1 MMALESQDWNELI
14 KFLQNAEEG
23 VSALVA
29 ADSEKEMERP
39 RRALVSFHSAAA
51 MLGLGGLE
59 KAGLELEKF
68 LTDKVSPGATDSI
81 AVLGFAVSSV
91 IDQMRAFKN
100 GSGVPEIDLNEL
112 LEILRP
118 SETATC
124 VSGGNELP
132 LETMPET
139 SGSMDEA
146 GLESLEGG
154 AEKPGF
160 TNFIEL
166 VRSWGGEL
174 SVTPDGDS
182 GGKFTITFTRST
194 DSLKEIEKL
203 LSAPGL
209 MAGPHRSAEDAGIKS
224 LITKSK
230 EFIEAFSSGDLV
242 GAQTIL
248 LNMAN
253 QQCDSSGLYKE
264 IGGLAR
270 GLHDSIRS
278 FLSTLDPSLHEIVE
292 DKIPDSGIRLE
303 HILEMTEKAAITTL
317 DLVEAMQERLS
328 KEMEQ
333 LSGLRGLLGG
343 LRAIGD
349 SAGKKLDQGTQALD
363 AMETIIGENRS
374 DLDTIHLTQDYHDLS
389 GQIIQKVTNLLKD
402 MELKLVN
409 LIRTFGVRTET
420 FEQKE
425 STELYGPAHASVE
438 NAVHS
443 QDEVDSLLAEFGF

>member
-14 KFLQNAEEG
+14 KFLQDAEES

-29 ADSEKEMERP
+29 GDGEKEMERS
-39 RRALVSFHSAAA
+39 RRSLVSFYTASA

-91 IDQMRAFKN
+91 IDQMRTLKN
-100 GSGVPEIDLNEL
+100 GSGGPEIDLNEL

-118 SETATC
+118 SETAAC

-132 LETMPET
+132 LETIPET
-139 SGSMDEA
+139 FGSMEEA

-154 AEKPGF
+154 AEKLGF
-160 TNFIEL
+160 TNLIEL

-182 GGKFTITFTRST
+182 GGKFTLTFTRSA

-203 LSAPGL
+203 LIAFDP
-209 MAGPHRSAEDAGIKS
+209 MAGPHRSAEDAGIES
-224 LITKSK
+224 LMTKGK
-230 EFIEAFSSGDLV
+230 EFVKAFSGGDLA

-253 QQCDSSGLYKE
+253 QQSDSSGLYKE
-264 IGGLAR
+264 IGGMAR

-292 DKIPDSGIRLE
+292 DKIPDSGNRLE

-317 DLVEAMQERLS
+317 DHVETMQERLS
-328 KEMEQ
+328 NEMEQ
-333 LSGLRGLLGG
+333 LSGLRGLLAG

-349 SAGKKLDQGTQALD
+349 SARKKLVQGAQALD
-363 AMETIIGENRS
+363 AMETIISENRS
-374 DLDTIHLTQDYHDLS
+374 DLDTIHVTQDYHDLS
-389 GQIIQKVTNLLKD
+389 GQIIQKITKLLKD

-409 LIRTFGVRTET
+409 LIRTFGVKTET
-420 FEQKE
+420 CGQKE
-425 STELYGPAHASVE
+425 STELYGPAHAGVE

-443 QDEVDSLLAEFGF
+443 QDEVDSLLSEFGF